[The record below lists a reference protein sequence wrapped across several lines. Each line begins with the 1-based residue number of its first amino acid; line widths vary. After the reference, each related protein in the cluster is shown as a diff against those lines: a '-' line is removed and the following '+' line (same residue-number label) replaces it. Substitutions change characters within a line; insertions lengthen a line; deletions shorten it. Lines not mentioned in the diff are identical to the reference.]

1 MRQILITVAG
11 RNSAGKSLIAKKV
24 AEALG
29 LNVVKS
35 YATRKPRPEELQK
48 GLENCDH
55 IFVSDEEYDKLE
67 NITAET
73 EINGARYCT
82 TQEILDNSD
91 IYVIDPKGIKDLKER
106 CGSRYKLLQF
116 YIYADADKRAARFVA
131 RGETKAKFEA
141 REQSENEQFI
151 DYENNHGW
159 DIIIYN
165 NWDIDTAVKTMLGYV
180 RPIMT
185 PVIEARQKQ
194 ADEEFEKMM
203 NPPAEEK
210 VEDAPADKQADEQAG
225 MKEQQSD
232 EPENVNEQAKA
243 APVDEESNKETGDE
257 DSQTEE
263 SEAESEHVEDE
274 ADDSEE
280 QQNEEPETEKLP
292 AEEPKDIEEQQAESE
307 MPEEDGEEFEECQQ
321 EGASDDSSKAS
332 ASTEAN
338 NDPFSLDFDDEDKDF
353 MNMPAGVDA
362 ESDESDDADVDN
374 TDDSANESNSDAA
387 NQFSLDDFDDPDEE
401 DTDSSDEPEK
411 PEEHEEPDNV
421 PEKEIKPVEEP
432 VDEST
437 SEPEE
442 NPAEE
447 NTDNASKGLEESGE
461 SSDDEEDDDGEAIL
475 ID

>member
-35 YATRKPRPEELQK
+35 YATRKPRPEELEK

-106 CGSRYKLLQF
+106 CGSRYKILQF

-141 REQSENEQFI
+141 REQSEDEQFC

-194 ADEEFEKMM
+194 TEEEFEKMM

-210 VEDAPADKQADEQAG
+210 VEPEPADEQAG
-225 MKEQQSD
+225 MKEQQEEEPKAED
-232 EPENVNEQAKA
+232 EQTEDVPADEMPDKEAGNKDCQANAEGEQVEDAK
-243 APVDEESNKETGDE
+243 E
-257 DSQTEE
+257 QTEE
-263 SEAESEHVEDE
+263 P
-274 ADDSEE
+274 EE
-280 QQNEEPETEKLP
+280 EKSETEESP
-292 AEEPKDIEEQQAESE
+292 AEEQQAESE
-307 MPEEDGEEFEECQQ
+307 MPAEDGGKLEECQQ
-321 EGASDDSSKAS
+321 EDASDDNHEVSD
-332 ASTEAN
+332 STKPN
-338 NDPFSLDFDDEDKDF
+338 DDPFSLDFDDEDEDF
-353 MNMPAGVDA
+353 MNIPAGVDA
-362 ESDESDDADVDN
+362 ESDESDGADVDN
-374 TDDSANESNSDAA
+374 DEDSTDENKSDAA
-387 NQFSLDDFDDPDEE
+387 DPFSLDDFDDTDKE
-401 DTDSSDEPEK
+401 DTDSSDEPKK
-411 PEEHEEPDNV
+411 PEEREEPDEEPDNV
-421 PEKEIKPVEEP
+421 PEEESEPVEEH
-432 VDEST
+432 VDKST
-437 SEPEE
+437 SEPADE
-442 NPAEE
+442 NP
-447 NTDNASKGLEESGE
+447 DNASEIYEEPEE
-461 SSDDEEDDDGEAIL
+461 SSDDEEDDDGGEAIL

>member
-35 YATRKPRPEELQK
+35 YATRKPRPEELKK

-131 RGETKAKFEA
+131 RGESKAKFES
-141 REQSENEQFI
+141 REQSEGEQFC

-210 VEDAPADKQADEQAG
+210 VEDAPADEQAG
-225 MKEQQSD
+225 MKEQQEEEPKAEDEQTDDVPADEVPDKEAGDKNCQEEAEDEQVKDVSD
-232 EPENVNEQAKA
+232 
-243 APVDEESNKETGDE
+243 KEMDDVGE
-257 DSQTEE
+257 QTEE
-263 SEAESEHVEDE
+263 P
-274 ADDSEE
+274 EE
-280 QQNEEPETEKLP
+280 EKSETEESP
-292 AEEPKDIEEQQAESE
+292 AEEQQAESK
-307 MPEEDGEEFEECQQ
+307 MPEGDGEELEECQQ
-321 EGASDDSSKAS
+321 EDASDDSSEAS

-338 NDPFSLDFDDEDKDF
+338 DDPFSLDFDDEDEDF
-353 MNMPAGVDA
+353 MNIPAGVDA
-362 ESDESDDADVDN
+362 ESDESDGADVDN
-374 TDDSANESNSDAA
+374 DEDSADENNSDAA
-387 NQFSLDDFDDPDEE
+387 DPFSLDDFDDTDKE

-411 PEEHEEPDNV
+411 PEEREEPDEEPDNV
-421 PEKEIKPVEEP
+421 PEEESEP
-432 VDEST
+432 IEEHVDKST
-437 SEPEE
+437 SEPADE
-442 NPAEE
+442 NP
-447 NTDNASKGLEESGE
+447 DNASEIHEEPEE
-461 SSDDEEDDDGEAIL
+461 SSDDEENDDDGEAIL

>member
-11 RNSAGKSLIAKKV
+11 RNSAGKSLIVKKV

-131 RGETKAKFEA
+131 RGESKAKFEA
-141 REQSENEQFI
+141 REQSEDEQFI
-151 DYENNHGW
+151 DYENSHGW

-180 RPIMT
+180 KPIMT
-185 PVIEARQKQ
+185 PVIEERQKQ
-194 ADEEFEKMM
+194 AEEEFEKMM
-203 NPPAEEK
+203 NPPMEEK
-210 VEDAPADKQADEQAG
+210 VEDTPDAEPDG
-225 MKEQQSD
+225 MKEQQEKSLKA
-232 EPENVNEQAKA
+232 ENEQTED
-243 APVDEESNKETGDE
+243 APAEEMPDKEVCSE
-257 DSQTEE
+257 DIQTEGPKADGE
-263 SEAESEHVEDE
+263 YVEDE

-280 QQNEEPETEKLP
+280 QQ
-292 AEEPKDIEEQQAESE
+292 AEGK
-307 MPEEDGEEFEECQQ
+307 MPEESGEELEECQSKDV
-321 EGASDDSSKAS
+321 SDDDGEAPDSSKP
-332 ASTEAN
+332 N
-338 NDPFSLDFDDEDKDF
+338 NDPFSLDFDDEDDDF
-353 MNMPAGVDA
+353 MDMPAGVDKEKSEDNA
-362 ESDESDDADVDN
+362 DED
-374 TDDSANESNSDAA
+374 NSDAA
-387 NQFSLDDFDDPDEE
+387 DPFSLDDFDNPDEE
-401 DTDSSDEPEK
+401 NTDSSDEPEK
-411 PEEHEEPDNV
+411 SEEPDDI
-421 PEKEIKPVEEP
+421 PE
-432 VDEST
+432 DESEPT
-437 SEPEE
+437 DEPMNESTNEPE
-442 NPAEE
+442 NPV
-447 NTDNASKGLEESGE
+447 NASEIQEESE
-461 SSDDEEDDDGEAIL
+461 KSSDDEEDDDGEAIL

>member
-141 REQSENEQFI
+141 REQSEDEQFI

-194 ADEEFEKMM
+194 ADEEFEK
-203 NPPAEEK
+203 
-210 VEDAPADKQADEQAG
+210 
-225 MKEQQSD
+225 
-232 EPENVNEQAKA
+232 
-243 APVDEESNKETGDE
+243 
-257 DSQTEE
+257 
-263 SEAESEHVEDE
+263 
-274 ADDSEE
+274 
-280 QQNEEPETEKLP
+280 
-292 AEEPKDIEEQQAESE
+292 
-307 MPEEDGEEFEECQQ
+307 
-321 EGASDDSSKAS
+321 
-332 ASTEAN
+332 
-338 NDPFSLDFDDEDKDF
+338 
-353 MNMPAGVDA
+353 
-362 ESDESDDADVDN
+362 
-374 TDDSANESNSDAA
+374 
-387 NQFSLDDFDDPDEE
+387 
-401 DTDSSDEPEK
+401 
-411 PEEHEEPDNV
+411 
-421 PEKEIKPVEEP
+421 
-432 VDEST
+432 
-437 SEPEE
+437 
-442 NPAEE
+442 
-447 NTDNASKGLEESGE
+447 
-461 SSDDEEDDDGEAIL
+461 
-475 ID
+475 

>member
-141 REQSENEQFI
+141 REQSEDEQFN
-151 DYENNHGW
+151 DYENSHGW

-165 NWDIDTAVKTMLGYV
+165 NWDIDTAVKTMLDYV

-225 MKEQQSD
+225 MKEQQSE
-232 EPENVNEQAKA
+232 EPENVNEQAEA

-263 SEAESEHVEDE
+263 SEAESEHVEDVS
-274 ADDSEE
+274 DDAGKQMNEPDEEKSETKE
-280 QQNEEPETEKLP
+280 SP
-292 AEEPKDIEEQQAESE
+292 AEEQQAESE
-307 MPEEDGEEFEECQQ
+307 IPEEDDEELEECQQ

-338 NDPFSLDFDDEDKDF
+338 NDPFSLDFDDEDKNF

-387 NQFSLDDFDDPDEE
+387 DQFSLDDFDDPDEE

-411 PEEHEEPDNV
+411 PEEHEEPDDV
-421 PEKEIKPVEEP
+421 PEKETKPVEEP

-437 SEPEE
+437 SEPAE

>member
-1 MRQILITVAG
+1 MKQLLITVAG

-55 IFVSDEEYDKLE
+55 IFISDEEYDKLE

-82 TQEILDNSD
+82 TQDILDKSD

-106 CGSRYKLLQF
+106 CGNRYKILQF

-141 REQSENEQFI
+141 REQSEDEQFC

-194 ADEEFEKMM
+194 AEEGFEKMM
-203 NPPAEEK
+203 NPPVKEK
-210 VEDAPADKQADEQAG
+210 QDDEPADEQAG
-225 MKEQQSD
+225 MKEQQED
-232 EPENVNEQAKA
+232 EPKTEGEQVESVPDEA
-243 APVDEESNKETGDE
+243 ADNTGE
-257 DSQTEE
+257 QTEE
-263 SEAESEHVEDE
+263 P
-274 ADDSEE
+274 EE
-280 QQNEEPETEKLP
+280 EKSETEESP
-292 AEEPKDIEEQQAESE
+292 AEEQQAESE
-307 MPEEDGEEFEECQQ
+307 MPAENGEGLEECQQ
-321 EGASDDSSKAS
+321 EDASGDNKSNDDK
-332 ASTEAN
+332 
-338 NDPFSLDFDDEDKDF
+338 FSLDFDNEDEDF

-362 ESDESDDADVDN
+362 ETDESDGADVDN
-374 TDDSANESNSDAA
+374 DEDSTDENKSDAA
-387 NQFSLDDFDDPDEE
+387 DPFSLDDFDDTDKE

-411 PEEHEEPDNV
+411 PEEYEKPDDIPEE
-421 PEKEIKPVEEP
+421 ESEPVEEP
-432 VDEST
+432 VDKFT
-437 SEPEE
+437 SEPADE
-442 NPAEE
+442 NP
-447 NTDNASKGLEESGE
+447 DNASEIQEEPEE
-461 SSDDEEDDDGEAIL
+461 SSDDKDDDDDGEAIL

>member
-35 YATRKPRPEELQK
+35 YATRKPRPEELEK

-73 EINGARYCT
+73 KINGARYCT

-141 REQSENEQFI
+141 REQSEDEQFC

-194 ADEEFEKMM
+194 AEEEFEKMM

-210 VEDAPADKQADEQAG
+210 VEDAPADEQAG
-225 MKEQQSD
+225 MKKQQEEEPKAEDEQTDDVPADEVPDKEAGDKNCQEEAEDEQVEDVSD
-232 EPENVNEQAKA
+232 
-243 APVDEESNKETGDE
+243 KEMDDVGE
-257 DSQTEE
+257 QTEE
-263 SEAESEHVEDE
+263 P
-274 ADDSEE
+274 EE
-280 QQNEEPETEKLP
+280 EKSETEESP
-292 AEEPKDIEEQQAESE
+292 AEEQQAESK
-307 MPEEDGEEFEECQQ
+307 MPEGDGEELEECQQ
-321 EGASDDSSKAS
+321 EDASDDSSEAS

-338 NDPFSLDFDDEDKDF
+338 DDPFSLDFDDEDEDF
-353 MNMPAGVDA
+353 MNIPAGVDA
-362 ESDESDDADVDN
+362 ESDESDGADVDN
-374 TDDSANESNSDAA
+374 DEDSADENNSDAA
-387 NQFSLDDFDDPDEE
+387 DPFSLDDFDDTDKE

-411 PEEHEEPDNV
+411 PEEREEPDEEPDNV
-421 PEKEIKPVEEP
+421 PEEESEP
-432 VDEST
+432 IEEHVDKST
-437 SEPEE
+437 SEPADE
-442 NPAEE
+442 NP
-447 NTDNASKGLEESGE
+447 DNASEIHEEPEE
-461 SSDDEEDDDGEAIL
+461 SSDDEENDDDGEAIL

>member
-11 RNSAGKSLIAKKV
+11 RNSAGKSIIAKKV

-35 YATRKPRPEELQK
+35 YATRKPRPEELEK

-106 CGSRYKLLQF
+106 CGSRYKILQF

-141 REQSENEQFI
+141 REQSEDEQFC

-194 ADEEFEKMM
+194 AEEEFEKMM

-210 VEDAPADKQADEQAG
+210 VEDAPADEQAG
-225 MKEQQSD
+225 MKEQQEEEPKAEDEQTDDVPADEVPDKEAGDKNCQEEAEDEQVKDVSD
-232 EPENVNEQAKA
+232 
-243 APVDEESNKETGDE
+243 KEMDDVGE
-257 DSQTEE
+257 QTEE
-263 SEAESEHVEDE
+263 P
-274 ADDSEE
+274 EE
-280 QQNEEPETEKLP
+280 EKSETEESP
-292 AEEPKDIEEQQAESE
+292 AEEQQAESK
-307 MPEEDGEEFEECQQ
+307 MPEGDGEELEECQQ
-321 EGASDDSSKAS
+321 EDASDDSSEAS

-338 NDPFSLDFDDEDKDF
+338 DDPFSLDFDDEDEDF
-353 MNMPAGVDA
+353 MNIPAGVDA
-362 ESDESDDADVDN
+362 ESDESDGADVDN
-374 TDDSANESNSDAA
+374 DEDSADENNSDAA
-387 NQFSLDDFDDPDEE
+387 DPFSLDDFDDTDKE

-411 PEEHEEPDNV
+411 PEEREEPDEEPDNV
-421 PEKEIKPVEEP
+421 PEEESEP
-432 VDEST
+432 IEEHVDKST
-437 SEPEE
+437 SEPADE
-442 NPAEE
+442 NP
-447 NTDNASKGLEESGE
+447 DNASEIHEEPEE
-461 SSDDEEDDDGEAIL
+461 SSDDEENDDDGEAIL

>member
-35 YATRKPRPEELQK
+35 YATRKPRPEELEK

-106 CGSRYKLLQF
+106 CGSRYKILQF

-141 REQSENEQFI
+141 REQSEDEQFC

-194 ADEEFEKMM
+194 AEEEFEKMM
-203 NPPAEEK
+203 NPPAKEK
-210 VEDAPADKQADEQAG
+210 VEDAPADEQAG
-225 MKEQQSD
+225 MKEQQEEEPKAED
-232 EPENVNEQAKA
+232 EQTEDVPA
-243 APVDEESNKETGDE
+243 DEVPDKEAGDKDCQE
-257 DSQTEE
+257 EE
-263 SEAESEHVEDE
+263 SEAEGEQVED
-274 ADDSEE
+274 AEE
-280 QQNEEPETEKLP
+280 QTEEPEEEKSKTEESP
-292 AEEPKDIEEQQAESE
+292 AEEQQAESE
-307 MPEEDGEEFEECQQ
+307 MPEEDGEELEECQQ
-321 EGASDDSSKAS
+321 EDASDDSSEAS

-338 NDPFSLDFDDEDKDF
+338 DDPFSLDFDDEDEDF
-353 MNMPAGVDA
+353 MNIPAGVDA
-362 ESDESDDADVDN
+362 EEESDMDN
-374 TDDSANESNSDAA
+374 DEDSTDKNKSDAA
-387 NQFSLDDFDDPDEE
+387 DTFSLDDFDDTDKE
-401 DTDSSDEPEK
+401 DADSSDEPEK
-411 PEEHEEPDNV
+411 PEEYEEPDDI
-421 PEKEIKPVEEP
+421 PEEEAEPVEEP
-432 VDEST
+432 VEEST
-437 SEPEE
+437 SEPAE

-447 NTDNASKGLEESGE
+447 NPDNVSKIQEEPEE
-461 SSDDEEDDDGEAIL
+461 SSDDEDDDDDGEAIL

>member
-82 TQEILDNSD
+82 TQEVLDNSD

-106 CGSRYKLLQF
+106 CGSRYKILQF

-141 REQSENEQFI
+141 REQSEDEQFCN
-151 DYENNHGW
+151 YENNHGW

-194 ADEEFEKMM
+194 AEEEFEKMM

-210 VEDAPADKQADEQAG
+210 VEDAPADEQAG
-225 MKEQQSD
+225 MKEQQEEEPKAEDEQTDDVPADEVPDKEAGDKNCQEEAEDEQVEDVSD
-232 EPENVNEQAKA
+232 
-243 APVDEESNKETGDE
+243 KEMDDVGE
-257 DSQTEE
+257 QTEE
-263 SEAESEHVEDE
+263 P
-274 ADDSEE
+274 EE
-280 QQNEEPETEKLP
+280 EKSETEESP
-292 AEEPKDIEEQQAESE
+292 AEEQQAESK
-307 MPEEDGEEFEECQQ
+307 MPEGDGEELEECQQ
-321 EGASDDSSKAS
+321 EDASDDSSEAS

-338 NDPFSLDFDDEDKDF
+338 DDPFSLDFDDEDEDF
-353 MNMPAGVDA
+353 MNIPAGVDA
-362 ESDESDDADVDN
+362 ESDESDGADVDN
-374 TDDSANESNSDAA
+374 DEDSADENNSDAA
-387 NQFSLDDFDDPDEE
+387 DPFSLDDFDDTDKE

-411 PEEHEEPDNV
+411 PEEREEPDEEPDNV
-421 PEKEIKPVEEP
+421 PEEESEP
-432 VDEST
+432 IEEHVDKST
-437 SEPEE
+437 SEPADE
-442 NPAEE
+442 NP
-447 NTDNASKGLEESGE
+447 DNASEIHEEPEE
-461 SSDDEEDDDGEAIL
+461 SSDDEENDDDGEAIL

>member
-141 REQSENEQFI
+141 REQSEDEQFI

-165 NWDIDTAVKTMLGYV
+165 NWDIDTAVKTMLDYV

-225 MKEQQSD
+225 MKEQQSE
-232 EPENVNEQAKA
+232 EPENVNEQAEA

-263 SEAESEHVEDE
+263 SEAESEHVEDVS
-274 ADDSEE
+274 DDAGKQMNEPDEEKSETKE
-280 QQNEEPETEKLP
+280 SP
-292 AEEPKDIEEQQAESE
+292 AEEQQAESE
-307 MPEEDGEEFEECQQ
+307 IPEEDDEELEECQQ

-338 NDPFSLDFDDEDKDF
+338 NDPFSLDFDDEDKNF

-387 NQFSLDDFDDPDEE
+387 DQFSLDDFDDPDEE

-411 PEEHEEPDNV
+411 PEEHEEPDDV
-421 PEKEIKPVEEP
+421 PEKETKPVEEP

>member
-24 AEALG
+24 AEVLG

-35 YATRKPRPEELQK
+35 YATRKPRPEELEK

-73 EINGARYCT
+73 EINGVRYCT

-131 RGETKAKFEA
+131 RGESKAKFES
-141 REQSENEQFI
+141 REQSEGEQFC

-210 VEDAPADKQADEQAG
+210 VEDAPADKQAG
-225 MKEQQSD
+225 MKEQQEEEPKAEDEQTDDVPADEVPDKEAGDKNCQEEAEDEQVKDVSD
-232 EPENVNEQAKA
+232 
-243 APVDEESNKETGDE
+243 KEMDDVGE
-257 DSQTEE
+257 QTEE
-263 SEAESEHVEDE
+263 P
-274 ADDSEE
+274 EE
-280 QQNEEPETEKLP
+280 EKSETEESP
-292 AEEPKDIEEQQAESE
+292 AEEQQAESK
-307 MPEEDGEEFEECQQ
+307 MPEGDGEELEECQQ
-321 EGASDDSSKAS
+321 EDASDDSSEAS

-338 NDPFSLDFDDEDKDF
+338 DDPFSLDFDDEDEDF
-353 MNMPAGVDA
+353 MNIPAGVDA
-362 ESDESDDADVDN
+362 ESDESDGADVDN
-374 TDDSANESNSDAA
+374 DEDSADENNSDAA
-387 NQFSLDDFDDPDEE
+387 DPFSLDDFDDTDKE

-411 PEEHEEPDNV
+411 PEEREEPDEEPDNV
-421 PEKEIKPVEEP
+421 PEEESEP
-432 VDEST
+432 IEEHVDKST
-437 SEPEE
+437 SEPADE
-442 NPAEE
+442 NP
-447 NTDNASKGLEESGE
+447 DNASEIHEEPEE
-461 SSDDEEDDDGEAIL
+461 SSDDEENDDDGEAIL

>member
-35 YATRKPRPEELQK
+35 YATRKPRPEELEK

-67 NITAET
+67 NMTAET

-141 REQSENEQFI
+141 REQSEDEQFC

-225 MKEQQSD
+225 MKEQQSE
-232 EPENVNEQAKA
+232 EPENVNEQAEA
-243 APVDEESNKETGDE
+243 APVDEEPDKETGDE

-263 SEAESEHVEDE
+263 SEAESEHVEDVS
-274 ADDSEE
+274 DDAGKQMNEPDEEKSETKE
-280 QQNEEPETEKLP
+280 SP
-292 AEEPKDIEEQQAESE
+292 AEEQQAESE
-307 MPEEDGEEFEECQQ
+307 IPEEDDEELEECQQ

>member
-1 MRQILITVAG
+1 MKQLLITVAG

-55 IFVSDEEYDKLE
+55 IFISDEEYDKLE

-82 TQEILDNSD
+82 TQDILDKSD

-106 CGSRYKLLQF
+106 CGNRYKILQF

-141 REQSENEQFI
+141 REQSEDEQFC

-194 ADEEFEKMM
+194 AEEGFEKMM

-225 MKEQQSD
+225 MKEQQSE
-232 EPENVNEQAKA
+232 EPENVNEQAEA
-243 APVDEESNKETGDE
+243 APVDEEPDKETGDE

-263 SEAESEHVEDE
+263 SEAESEYVEDVS
-274 ADDSEE
+274 DDAGKQMNEPDEEKSETKE
-280 QQNEEPETEKLP
+280 SP
-292 AEEPKDIEEQQAESE
+292 AEEQQAESE
-307 MPEEDGEEFEECQQ
+307 IPEEDDEELEECQQ

-338 NDPFSLDFDDEDKDF
+338 NDPFSLDFDDEDKNF

-387 NQFSLDDFDDPDEE
+387 DQFSLDDFDDPDED

-411 PEEHEEPDNV
+411 PEEHEEPDDV
-421 PEKEIKPVEEP
+421 PEKETKPVEEP

-437 SEPEE
+437 SEPAE

>member
-1 MRQILITVAG
+1 MKQILITVAG
-11 RNSAGKSLIAKKV
+11 RNGAGKSLIAKKV

-35 YATRKPRPEELQK
+35 YATRKPRPEELEK

-55 IFVSDEEYDKLE
+55 IFVSDEEYNKLE

-106 CGSRYKLLQF
+106 CGSRYKILQF

-141 REQSENEQFI
+141 REQSEDEQFC

-165 NWDIDTAVKTMLGYV
+165 NWDVDTAVKTMLGYV

-194 ADEEFEKMM
+194 AEEEFEKMM

-210 VEDAPADKQADEQAG
+210 VESEQADEQAG
-225 MKEQQSD
+225 MKEQQEEEPKAED
-232 EPENVNEQAKA
+232 EQTEDVPA
-243 APVDEESNKETGDE
+243 DEVPDKETGDKDCQEEAE
-257 DSQTEE
+257 DEQTEE
-263 SEAESEHVEDE
+263 P
-274 ADDSEE
+274 EE
-280 QQNEEPETEKLP
+280 EKSETEESP
-292 AEEPKDIEEQQAESE
+292 AEEQQAESE
-307 MPEEDGEEFEECQQ
+307 MPAEDDGKLEECQQ
-321 EGASDDSSKAS
+321 EDASDDSSEVS
-332 ASTEAN
+332 GSTEPN
-338 NDPFSLDFDDEDKDF
+338 DDPFSLDFDDEDEDF

-362 ESDESDDADVDN
+362 ESDESDGADVDN
-374 TDDSANESNSDAA
+374 AEDSTDENKSDAA
-387 NQFSLDDFDDPDEE
+387 DPFSLDDFDDTDKE
-401 DTDSSDEPEK
+401 DADSSDEPEK
-411 PEEHEEPDNV
+411 PEEYEEPDDV
-421 PEKEIKPVEEP
+421 PEEEAEPVEEP
-432 VDEST
+432 VEEST
-437 SEPEE
+437 SEPAE

-447 NTDNASKGLEESGE
+447 NPDNVSKIQEEPEE
-461 SSDDEEDDDGEAIL
+461 SSDDEDDDDDGEAIL

>member
-1 MRQILITVAG
+1 MRQILITLAG

-55 IFVSDEEYDKLE
+55 IFVSDEEYNKLE

-82 TQEILDNSD
+82 TQEMLDNSD

-106 CGSRYKLLQF
+106 CGNRYKLLQF

-131 RGETKAKFEA
+131 RGESKAKFEA
-141 REQSENEQFI
+141 REQSEDEQFL

-225 MKEQQSD
+225 MKEQQSE
-232 EPENVNEQAKA
+232 EPENVNEQAEA
-243 APVDEESNKETGDE
+243 APAEEMPDKEACSE
-257 DSQTEE
+257 DIQTEE
-263 SEAESEHVEDE
+263 PETDGEHVEDE
-274 ADDSEE
+274 ADDSKE
-280 QQNEEPETEKLP
+280 QQNEEPETEKFP
-292 AEEPKDIEEQQAESE
+292 AEEPEDIEEQQAESE
-307 MPEEDGEEFEECQQ
+307 MQEEGNEGLEECQN
-321 EGASDDSSKAS
+321 EGVSDDDSEAPDSSKP
-332 ASTEAN
+332 N
-338 NDPFSLDFDDEDKDF
+338 NDPFSLDFDDEDEDF
-353 MNMPAGVDA
+353 MDMPAGVD
-362 ESDESDDADVDN
+362 EEKN
-374 TDDSANESNSDAA
+374 EDSADENNSDAA
-387 NQFSLDDFDDPDEE
+387 DPFSLDDFDNPDEE
-401 DTDSSDEPEK
+401 NTDSSDEPEK
-411 PEEHEEPDNV
+411 SEDPDDIPEDESEPAEEPM
-421 PEKEIKPVEEP
+421 
-432 VDEST
+432 DEST
-437 SEPEE
+437 NELENPVNASEIQEEPE
-442 NPAEE
+442 
-447 NTDNASKGLEESGE
+447 E

>member
-141 REQSENEQFI
+141 REQSEDEQFI

-165 NWDIDTAVKTMLGYV
+165 NWDIDTAVKTMLDYV

-225 MKEQQSD
+225 MKEQQSE
-232 EPENVNEQAKA
+232 EPENVNEQAEA

-263 SEAESEHVEDE
+263 SEAESEHVEDVS
-274 ADDSEE
+274 DDAGKQMNEPDEEKSETK
-280 QQNEEPETEKLP
+280 EPP
-292 AEEPKDIEEQQAESE
+292 AEEQQAESE
-307 MPEEDGEEFEECQQ
+307 IPEEDDEELEECQQ

>member
-141 REQSENEQFI
+141 REQSEGEQFC

-225 MKEQQSD
+225 MKEQQSE
-232 EPENVNEQAKA
+232 EPENVNEQAET
-243 APVDEESNKETGDE
+243 APVDEEPDKETGDE

-263 SEAESEHVEDE
+263 SEAESEHVEDVS
-274 ADDSEE
+274 DDAGKQMNEPDEEKSETKE
-280 QQNEEPETEKLP
+280 SP
-292 AEEPKDIEEQQAESE
+292 AEEQQAESE
-307 MPEEDGEEFEECQQ
+307 IPEEDDEELEECQQ

>member
-35 YATRKPRPEELQK
+35 YATRKPRPEELKK

-82 TQEILDNSD
+82 TQEVLDNSD

-106 CGSRYKLLQF
+106 CGSRYKILQF

-141 REQSENEQFI
+141 REQSEDEQFCN
-151 DYENNHGW
+151 YENNHGW

-194 ADEEFEKMM
+194 AEEEFEKMM

-210 VEDAPADKQADEQAG
+210 VEDAPADEQAG
-225 MKEQQSD
+225 MKEQQEEEPKAEDEQTDDVPADEVPDKEAGDKNCQEEAEDEQVKDVSD
-232 EPENVNEQAKA
+232 
-243 APVDEESNKETGDE
+243 KEMDDVGE
-257 DSQTEE
+257 QTEE
-263 SEAESEHVEDE
+263 P
-274 ADDSEE
+274 EE
-280 QQNEEPETEKLP
+280 EKSETEESP
-292 AEEPKDIEEQQAESE
+292 AEEQQAESK
-307 MPEEDGEEFEECQQ
+307 MPEGDGEELEECQQ
-321 EGASDDSSKAS
+321 EDASDDSSEAS

-338 NDPFSLDFDDEDKDF
+338 DDPFSPDFDDEDEDF
-353 MNMPAGVDA
+353 MNIPAGVDA
-362 ESDESDDADVDN
+362 ESDESDGADMDN
-374 TDDSANESNSDAA
+374 DEDSADENNSDAA
-387 NQFSLDDFDDPDEE
+387 DPFSLDDFDDTDKE

-411 PEEHEEPDNV
+411 PEEREEPDEEPDNV
-421 PEKEIKPVEEP
+421 PEEESEP
-432 VDEST
+432 IEEHVDKST
-437 SEPEE
+437 SEPADE
-442 NPAEE
+442 NP
-447 NTDNASKGLEESGE
+447 DNASEIHEEPEE
-461 SSDDEEDDDGEAIL
+461 SSDDEENDDDGEAIL

>member
-1 MRQILITVAG
+1 MKQILITVAG
-11 RNSAGKSLIAKKV
+11 RNGAGKSLIAKKV

-35 YATRKPRPEELQK
+35 YATRKPRPEELEK

-106 CGSRYKLLQF
+106 CGSRYKILQF

-141 REQSENEQFI
+141 REQSEDEQFC

-165 NWDIDTAVKTMLGYV
+165 NWDVDAAVKTMLGYV

-194 ADEEFEKMM
+194 AEEEFEKMM

-210 VEDAPADKQADEQAG
+210 VEDAPADEQAG
-225 MKEQQSD
+225 MKEQQED
-232 EPENVNEQAKA
+232 EPKAKGEQTED
-243 APVDEESNKETGDE
+243 APAEEVPDKETGDE
-257 DSQTEE
+257 DCQAK
-263 SEAESEHVEDE
+263 AEDEQVEDVSDE
-274 ADDSEE
+274 ETDDSEK
-280 QQNEEPETEKLP
+280 QAEEPEKESP
-292 AEEPKDIEEQQAESE
+292 AEELQAESE
-307 MPEEDGEEFEECQQ
+307 MPEEDGGKLEECQQ
-321 EGASDDSSKAS
+321 EDASDDSSETSTSTKA
-332 ASTEAN
+332 N
-338 NDPFSLDFDDEDKDF
+338 DDPFSLDFDDEDEDF

-362 ESDESDDADVDN
+362 ESDESDGADVDN
-374 TDDSANESNSDAA
+374 NEDSTDEDKSDAA
-387 NQFSLDDFDDPDEE
+387 DPFSLDDFDNPDEE
-401 DTDSSDEPEK
+401 NTDSSDEPEK
-411 PEEHEEPDNV
+411 PEEREEPDDI
-421 PEKEIKPVEEP
+421 PEEESEPVEEP
-432 VDEST
+432 VEN
-437 SEPEE
+437 PVEE
-442 NPAEE
+442 NP
-447 NTDNASKGLEESGE
+447 DNASEIQEEPEE
-461 SSDDEEDDDGEAIL
+461 SSDDDEEDDDDGEAIL

>member
-35 YATRKPRPEELQK
+35 YATRKPRPEELEK

-116 YIYADADKRAARFVA
+116 YIYADTDKRAARFVA
-131 RGETKAKFEA
+131 RGESKAKFES
-141 REQSENEQFI
+141 REQSEDEQFC

-194 ADEEFEKMM
+194 AEEEFEKMM

-225 MKEQQSD
+225 MKEQQS
-232 EPENVNEQAKA
+232 
-243 APVDEESNKETGDE
+243 
-257 DSQTEE
+257 
-263 SEAESEHVEDE
+263 
-274 ADDSEE
+274 
-280 QQNEEPETEKLP
+280 EEPETEKLP

-307 MPEEDGEEFEECQQ
+307 MPEEDGEELEECQN
-321 EGASDDSSKAS
+321 ECFSDDDSEASDSS
-332 ASTEAN
+332 EPN
-338 NDPFSLDFDDEDKDF
+338 NDPFSLDFDDEDEDF
-353 MNMPAGVDA
+353 MDMPAGVDK
-362 ESDESDDADVDN
+362 EKNE
-374 TDDSANESNSDAA
+374 DSADENNSDAA
-387 NQFSLDDFDDPDEE
+387 DQFSLDDFDNPDEE
-401 DTDSSDEPEK
+401 DTDFSDKPEK
-411 PEEHEEPDNV
+411 PEEHEEPDDV
-421 PEKEIKPVEEP
+421 PEKETKPVEEP

-437 SEPEE
+437 SEPAE

-447 NTDNASKGLEESGE
+447 NTDNASKVLEESEE
-461 SSDDEEDDDGEAIL
+461 SSNDEEDDDGEAIL

>member
-35 YATRKPRPEELQK
+35 YATRKPRPEELKK

-82 TQEILDNSD
+82 TQEVLDNSD

-106 CGSRYKLLQF
+106 CGSRYKILQF

-141 REQSENEQFI
+141 REQSEDEQFCN
-151 DYENNHGW
+151 YENNHGW

-194 ADEEFEKMM
+194 AEEEFEKMM

-210 VEDAPADKQADEQAG
+210 VEDAPADEQAG
-225 MKEQQSD
+225 MKKQQEEEPKAEDEQTDDVPADEVPDKEAGDKNCQEEAEDEQVEDVSD
-232 EPENVNEQAKA
+232 
-243 APVDEESNKETGDE
+243 KEMDDVGE
-257 DSQTEE
+257 QTEE
-263 SEAESEHVEDE
+263 P
-274 ADDSEE
+274 EE
-280 QQNEEPETEKLP
+280 EKSETEESP
-292 AEEPKDIEEQQAESE
+292 AEEQQAESK
-307 MPEEDGEEFEECQQ
+307 MPEGDGEELEECQQ
-321 EGASDDSSKAS
+321 EDASDDSSEAS

-338 NDPFSLDFDDEDKDF
+338 DDPFSLDFDDEDEDF
-353 MNMPAGVDA
+353 MNIPAGVDA
-362 ESDESDDADVDN
+362 ESDESDGADVDN
-374 TDDSANESNSDAA
+374 DEDSADENNSDAA
-387 NQFSLDDFDDPDEE
+387 DPFSLDDFDDTDKE

-411 PEEHEEPDNV
+411 PEEREEPDEEPDNV
-421 PEKEIKPVEEP
+421 PEEESEPIKEH
-432 VDEST
+432 VDKST
-437 SEPEE
+437 SEPADE
-442 NPAEE
+442 NP
-447 NTDNASKGLEESGE
+447 DNASEIHEEPEE
-461 SSDDEEDDDGEAIL
+461 SSDDEENDDDGEAIL

>member
-35 YATRKPRPEELQK
+35 YATRKPRPEELKK

-82 TQEILDNSD
+82 TQEVLDNSD

-106 CGSRYKLLQF
+106 CGSRYKILQF

-141 REQSENEQFI
+141 REQSEDEQFCN
-151 DYENNHGW
+151 YENNHGW

-194 ADEEFEKMM
+194 AEEEFEKMM

-210 VEDAPADKQADEQAG
+210 VEDAPADEQAG
-225 MKEQQSD
+225 MKKQQEEEPKAEDEQTDDVPADEVPDKEAGDKNCQEEAEDEQVKDVSD
-232 EPENVNEQAKA
+232 
-243 APVDEESNKETGDE
+243 KEMDDVGE
-257 DSQTEE
+257 QTEE
-263 SEAESEHVEDE
+263 P
-274 ADDSEE
+274 EE
-280 QQNEEPETEKLP
+280 EKSETEESP
-292 AEEPKDIEEQQAESE
+292 AEEQQAESK
-307 MPEEDGEEFEECQQ
+307 MPEGDGEELEECQQ
-321 EGASDDSSKAS
+321 EDASDDSSEAS

-338 NDPFSLDFDDEDKDF
+338 DDPFSLDFDDEDEDF
-353 MNMPAGVDA
+353 MNIPAGVDA
-362 ESDESDDADVDN
+362 ESDESDGADVDN
-374 TDDSANESNSDAA
+374 DEDSADENNSDAA
-387 NQFSLDDFDDPDEE
+387 DPFSLDDFDDTDKE

-411 PEEHEEPDNV
+411 PEEREEPDEEPDNV
-421 PEKEIKPVEEP
+421 PEEESEP
-432 VDEST
+432 IEEHVDKST
-437 SEPEE
+437 SEPADE
-442 NPAEE
+442 NP
-447 NTDNASKGLEESGE
+447 DNASEIHEEPEE
-461 SSDDEEDDDGEAIL
+461 SSDDEENDDDGEAIL

>member
-35 YATRKPRPEELQK
+35 YATRKPRPEELEK

-91 IYVIDPKGIKDLKER
+91 IYVIHPKGIKDLKER

-131 RGETKAKFEA
+131 RGESKAKFES
-141 REQSENEQFI
+141 REQSEGEQFC

-194 ADEEFEKMM
+194 AEEEFEKMM

-225 MKEQQSD
+225 MKGQQSE
-232 EPENVNEQAKA
+232 EPENVNEQAEA
-243 APVDEESNKETGDE
+243 APVDEEPDKETGDE

-263 SEAESEHVEDE
+263 SEAESEHVEDVS
-274 ADDSEE
+274 DDAGKQMNEPDEEKSETKE
-280 QQNEEPETEKLP
+280 SP
-292 AEEPKDIEEQQAESE
+292 AEEQQAESE
-307 MPEEDGEEFEECQQ
+307 IPEEDDEELEECQQ

>member
-48 GLENCDH
+48 GIENCDH

-116 YIYADADKRAARFVA
+116 YIYADADKRAARFIA
-131 RGETKAKFEA
+131 RGESKAKFES
-141 REQSENEQFI
+141 REQSEDEQFC

-180 RPIMT
+180 RPIMA
-185 PVIEARQKQ
+185 PVIEERQKQ
-194 ADEEFEKMM
+194 ADGEFEKMM
-203 NPPAEEK
+203 NPPIEEN
-210 VEDAPADKQADEQAG
+210 VEDTPDAEPAG
-225 MKEQQSD
+225 MKEQQEE
-232 EPENVNEQAKA
+232 EPKAENEHTED
-243 APVDEESNKETGDE
+243 APAEEMPDKEACGE

-263 SEAESEHVEDE
+263 PETDGEQVEDE
-274 ADDSEE
+274 VDDSEE
-280 QQNEEPETEKLP
+280 QQNEETETEKLP
-292 AEEPKDIEEQQAESE
+292 AEEPEGIKEQQAESE
-307 MPEEDGEEFEECQQ
+307 IPEEYGEELEEFPHECV
-321 EGASDDSSKAS
+321 SDDDSEAPDSS
-332 ASTEAN
+332 EPN
-338 NDPFSLDFDDEDKDF
+338 NDPFSLDFDDEDEDF
-353 MNMPAGVDA
+353 MDIPASVD
-362 ESDESDDADVDN
+362 EEKNEDS
-374 TDDSANESNSDAA
+374 TDESNSDAA
-387 NQFSLDDFDDPDEE
+387 DPFSLDDFDNPDEE
-401 DTDSSDEPEK
+401 NTDSSDEPEK
-411 PEEHEEPDNV
+411 SEEPDDI
-421 PEKEIKPVEEP
+421 PEDESEPTEEP
-432 VDEST
+432 MDEST
-437 SEPEE
+437 NEPGNPVNASEIQEEPE
-442 NPAEE
+442 
-447 NTDNASKGLEESGE
+447 E

>member
-35 YATRKPRPEELQK
+35 YATRKPRPEELKK

-73 EINGARYCT
+73 KINGARYCT

-106 CGSRYKLLQF
+106 CGSRYKILQF

-141 REQSENEQFI
+141 REQSEDEQFC

-194 ADEEFEKMM
+194 AEEEFEKMM

-210 VEDAPADKQADEQAG
+210 VEDVPEEEQAG
-225 MKEQQSD
+225 MKEQQEEEPKAEGEQTEDVPAD
-232 EPENVNEQAKA
+232 EVP
-243 APVDEESNKETGDE
+243 DKEAGDKDCQE
-257 DSQTEE
+257 EE
-263 SEAESEHVEDE
+263 SEADEQVESVPDE
-274 ADDSEE
+274 ATGNAGEQTEEPEEEKSETEESPAEE
-280 QQNEEPETEKLP
+280 QQV
-292 AEEPKDIEEQQAESE
+292 ESE
-307 MPEEDGEEFEECQQ
+307 MPAEDGEGLEECQQ
-321 EGASDDSSKAS
+321 EDASDDSSEAS
-332 ASTEAN
+332 ASTGAN
-338 NDPFSLDFDDEDKDF
+338 DDPFSLDFDDEDEDF
-353 MNMPAGVDA
+353 MNIPAGVDA
-362 ESDESDDADVDN
+362 ESDESDGADVDN
-374 TDDSANESNSDAA
+374 DEDSADENNSDAA
-387 NQFSLDDFDDPDEE
+387 DPFSLDDFDAPDEE
-401 DTDSSDEPEK
+401 DTDSSGKPEK
-411 PEEHEEPDNV
+411 PEEREEPDDI
-421 PEKEIKPVEEP
+421 PEEESEPVEEP
-432 VDEST
+432 VDKST
-437 SEPEE
+437 SEPADE
-442 NPAEE
+442 NPG
-447 NTDNASKGLEESGE
+447 NASEIQEEPEE
-461 SSDDEEDDDGEAIL
+461 SSDEEDDDDGEAIL

>member
-35 YATRKPRPEELQK
+35 YATRKPRPEELKK

-82 TQEILDNSD
+82 TQEVLDNSD

-106 CGSRYKLLQF
+106 CGSRYKILQF

-141 REQSENEQFI
+141 REQSEDEQFCN
-151 DYENNHGW
+151 YENNHGW

-194 ADEEFEKMM
+194 AEEEFEKMM

-210 VEDAPADKQADEQAG
+210 VEDAPADEQAG
-225 MKEQQSD
+225 MKEQQEEEPKAKDEQTDDVPADEVPDKEAGDKNCQEEAEDEQVEDVSD
-232 EPENVNEQAKA
+232 
-243 APVDEESNKETGDE
+243 KEMDDVGE
-257 DSQTEE
+257 QTEE
-263 SEAESEHVEDE
+263 P
-274 ADDSEE
+274 EE
-280 QQNEEPETEKLP
+280 EKSETEESP
-292 AEEPKDIEEQQAESE
+292 AEEQQAESK
-307 MPEEDGEEFEECQQ
+307 MPEGDGEELEECQQ
-321 EGASDDSSKAS
+321 EDASDDSSEAS

-338 NDPFSLDFDDEDKDF
+338 DDPFSLDFDDEDEDF
-353 MNMPAGVDA
+353 MNIPAGVDA
-362 ESDESDDADVDN
+362 ESDESDGADVDN
-374 TDDSANESNSDAA
+374 DEDSADENNSDAA
-387 NQFSLDDFDDPDEE
+387 DPFSLDDFDDTDKE

-411 PEEHEEPDNV
+411 PEEREEPDEEPDNV
-421 PEKEIKPVEEP
+421 PEEESEP
-432 VDEST
+432 IEEHVDKST
-437 SEPEE
+437 SEPADE
-442 NPAEE
+442 NP
-447 NTDNASKGLEESGE
+447 DNASEIHEEPEE
-461 SSDDEEDDDGEAIL
+461 SSDDEENDDDGEAIL

>member
-35 YATRKPRPEELQK
+35 YATRKPRPEELEK

-73 EINGARYCT
+73 KINGARYCT

-141 REQSENEQFI
+141 REQSEDEQFC

-225 MKEQQSD
+225 MKEQQSE
-232 EPENVNEQAKA
+232 EPENVNEQAEA
-243 APVDEESNKETGDE
+243 APVDEEPDK
-257 DSQTEE
+257 
-263 SEAESEHVEDE
+263 
-274 ADDSEE
+274 
-280 QQNEEPETEKLP
+280 
-292 AEEPKDIEEQQAESE
+292 
-307 MPEEDGEEFEECQQ
+307 
-321 EGASDDSSKAS
+321 S

>member
-11 RNSAGKSLIAKKV
+11 RNSAGKSIIAKKV

-35 YATRKPRPEELQK
+35 YATRKPRPEELEK

-106 CGSRYKLLQF
+106 CGSRYKILQF

-141 REQSENEQFI
+141 REQSEDEQFC

-194 ADEEFEKMM
+194 AEEEFEKMM

-210 VEDAPADKQADEQAG
+210 VEDAPSGEQAG
-225 MKEQQSD
+225 MKEQQEEEPKAEDEQTDDVPADEVPDKEAGDKNCQEEAEDEQVEDVSD
-232 EPENVNEQAKA
+232 
-243 APVDEESNKETGDE
+243 KEMDDAGE
-257 DSQTEE
+257 QTEE
-263 SEAESEHVEDE
+263 PEEEKSETEESP
-274 ADDSEE
+274 AEE
-280 QQNEEPETEKLP
+280 QQTESK
-292 AEEPKDIEEQQAESE
+292 
-307 MPEEDGEEFEECQQ
+307 MPEGDGEELEECQQ
-321 EGASDDSSKAS
+321 EDASDDSSESS

-338 NDPFSLDFDDEDKDF
+338 DDPFSLDFDDEDEDF
-353 MNMPAGVDA
+353 MNIPAGVDA
-362 ESDESDDADVDN
+362 ESDKSDGADVDN
-374 TDDSANESNSDAA
+374 DEDCADENKSDAA
-387 NQFSLDDFDDPDEE
+387 DPFSLDDFDDTDKE

-411 PEEHEEPDNV
+411 PEECEKPDDIPEE
-421 PEKEIKPVEEP
+421 ESEPVEEP

-437 SEPEE
+437 SEPAE

-447 NTDNASKGLEESGE
+447 NPDNVSKIQEEPEESSNDE
-461 SSDDEEDDDGEAIL
+461 DDDDDGEAIL

>member
-35 YATRKPRPEELQK
+35 YATRKPRPEELKK

-82 TQEILDNSD
+82 TQEVLDNSD

-106 CGSRYKLLQF
+106 CGSRYKILQF

-141 REQSENEQFI
+141 REQSEDEQFCN
-151 DYENNHGW
+151 YENNHGW

-194 ADEEFEKMM
+194 AEEEFEKMM

-210 VEDAPADKQADEQAG
+210 VEDAPADEQAG
-225 MKEQQSD
+225 MKEQQEEEPKAEDEQTDDVPADEVPDKEAGDKNCQEEAEDEQVEDVSD
-232 EPENVNEQAKA
+232 
-243 APVDEESNKETGDE
+243 KEMDDVGE
-257 DSQTEE
+257 QTEE
-263 SEAESEHVEDE
+263 P
-274 ADDSEE
+274 EE
-280 QQNEEPETEKLP
+280 EKSETEESP
-292 AEEPKDIEEQQAESE
+292 AEEQQAESK
-307 MPEEDGEEFEECQQ
+307 MPEGDGEELEECQQ
-321 EGASDDSSKAS
+321 EDASDDSSEAS

-338 NDPFSLDFDDEDKDF
+338 DDPFSLDFDDEDEDF
-353 MNMPAGVDA
+353 MNIPAGVDA
-362 ESDESDDADVDN
+362 ESDESDGADVDN
-374 TDDSANESNSDAA
+374 DEDSADENNSDAA
-387 NQFSLDDFDDPDEE
+387 DPFSLDDFDDTDKE

-411 PEEHEEPDNV
+411 PEEREEPDEEPDNV
-421 PEKEIKPVEEP
+421 PEEESELIEEH
-432 VDEST
+432 VDKST
-437 SEPEE
+437 SEPADE
-442 NPAEE
+442 NP
-447 NTDNASKGLEESGE
+447 DNASEIHEEPEE
-461 SSDDEEDDDGEAIL
+461 SSDDEENDDDGEAIL

>member
-1 MRQILITVAG
+1 MKQLLITVAG

-55 IFVSDEEYDKLE
+55 IFISDEEYDKLE

-82 TQEILDNSD
+82 TQDILDKSD

-106 CGSRYKLLQF
+106 CGNRYKILQF

-141 REQSENEQFI
+141 REQSEAEQFC

-194 ADEEFEKMM
+194 AEEGFEKMM
-203 NPPAEEK
+203 NPPVKEK
-210 VEDAPADKQADEQAG
+210 QDDEPADEQAG
-225 MKEQQSD
+225 MKEQQED
-232 EPENVNEQAKA
+232 EPKTEGEQVESVPDEA
-243 APVDEESNKETGDE
+243 ADNTGE
-257 DSQTEE
+257 QTEE
-263 SEAESEHVEDE
+263 P
-274 ADDSEE
+274 EE
-280 QQNEEPETEKLP
+280 EKSETEESP
-292 AEEPKDIEEQQAESE
+292 AEEQQAESE
-307 MPEEDGEEFEECQQ
+307 MPAENGEGLEECQQ
-321 EGASDDSSKAS
+321 EDASGDNKSNDDK
-332 ASTEAN
+332 
-338 NDPFSLDFDDEDKDF
+338 FSLDFDNEDEDF

-362 ESDESDDADVDN
+362 ETDESDGADVDN
-374 TDDSANESNSDAA
+374 DEDSTDENKSDAA
-387 NQFSLDDFDDPDEE
+387 DTFSLDDFDDTDKE

-411 PEEHEEPDNV
+411 PEECEKPDDIPEE
-421 PEKEIKPVEEP
+421 ESEPVEEP
-432 VDEST
+432 VDKFT
-437 SEPEE
+437 SEPADE
-442 NPAEE
+442 NP
-447 NTDNASKGLEESGE
+447 DNASEIQEEPEE
-461 SSDDEEDDDGEAIL
+461 SSDDKDDDDDGEAIL

>member
-1 MRQILITVAG
+1 MKQILITVAG
-11 RNSAGKSLIAKKV
+11 RNGAGKSLIAKKV

-35 YATRKPRPEELQK
+35 YATRKPRPEELEK

-55 IFVSDEEYDKLE
+55 IFVSDEEYNKLE

-106 CGSRYKLLQF
+106 CGSRYKILQF

-131 RGETKAKFEA
+131 RGEAKAKFEA
-141 REQSENEQFI
+141 REQSEDEQFC

-194 ADEEFEKMM
+194 AEEEFEKMM

-210 VEDAPADKQADEQAG
+210 VEDAPVDEQAG
-225 MKEQQSD
+225 MKEQQRE
-232 EPENVNEQAKA
+232 EPEDVNKQAETAPTDEVPDKEADNKDCQAKA
-243 APVDEESNKETGDE
+243 EDEQVEDVSDKEMDDAGE
-257 DSQTEE
+257 QTEE
-263 SEAESEHVEDE
+263 PEEEKSETEESPAEELHAESEI
-274 ADDSEE
+274 
-280 QQNEEPETEKLP
+280 P
-292 AEEPKDIEEQQAESE
+292 AE
-307 MPEEDGEEFEECQQ
+307 DGGKLEECQQ
-321 EGASDDSSKAS
+321 KDASDDSGEAS

-338 NDPFSLDFDDEDKDF
+338 DDPFSLDFDDEDEDF
-353 MNMPAGVDA
+353 MNMPTGVDMEA
-362 ESDESDDADVDN
+362 NESDGADVDN
-374 TDDSANESNSDAA
+374 DDDSADENNSDAA
-387 NQFSLDDFDDPDEE
+387 DPFSLDDFDDTDKE
-401 DTDSSDEPEK
+401 DTDYSEEPEK
-411 PEEHEEPDNV
+411 PEEREEPDEEPGNV
-421 PEKEIKPVEEP
+421 PEEEFEPVEEH
-432 VDEST
+432 VDKST
-437 SEPEE
+437 SEPADE
-442 NPAEE
+442 NPDNVSEIQEE
-447 NTDNASKGLEESGE
+447 PEE
-461 SSDDEEDDDGEAIL
+461 SSDDEDDDDDGEAIL

>member
-55 IFVSDEEYDKLE
+55 LFVSDEEYDKLE

-141 REQSENEQFI
+141 REQSEDEQFN
-151 DYENNHGW
+151 DYENSHGW

-225 MKEQQSD
+225 MKEQQSE
-232 EPENVNEQAKA
+232 EPENVNEQAEA
-243 APVDEESNKETGDE
+243 APVDEEPDKETGDE

-263 SEAESEHVEDE
+263 SEAESEHVEDVS
-274 ADDSEE
+274 DDAGKQMNEPDEEKSETK
-280 QQNEEPETEKLP
+280 EPP
-292 AEEPKDIEEQQAESE
+292 AEEQQAESE
-307 MPEEDGEEFEECQQ
+307 IPEEDDEELEECQQ

>member
-35 YATRKPRPEELQK
+35 YATRKPRPEELKK
-48 GLENCDH
+48 GFENCDH

-82 TQEILDNSD
+82 TQEVLDNSD

-106 CGSRYKLLQF
+106 CGSRYKILQF

-141 REQSENEQFI
+141 REQSEDEQFCN
-151 DYENNHGW
+151 YENNHGW

-194 ADEEFEKMM
+194 AEEEFEKMM

-210 VEDAPADKQADEQAG
+210 VEDAPADEQAG
-225 MKEQQSD
+225 MKEQQEEEPKAEDEQTDDVPADEVPDKEAGDKNCQEEAEDEQVKDVSD
-232 EPENVNEQAKA
+232 
-243 APVDEESNKETGDE
+243 KEMDDVGE
-257 DSQTEE
+257 QTEE
-263 SEAESEHVEDE
+263 P
-274 ADDSEE
+274 EE
-280 QQNEEPETEKLP
+280 EKSETEESP
-292 AEEPKDIEEQQAESE
+292 AEEQQAESK
-307 MPEEDGEEFEECQQ
+307 MPEGDGEELEECQQ
-321 EGASDDSSKAS
+321 EDASDDSSEAS

-338 NDPFSLDFDDEDKDF
+338 DDPFSLDFDDEDEDF
-353 MNMPAGVDA
+353 MNIPAGVDA
-362 ESDESDDADVDN
+362 ESDESDGADVDN
-374 TDDSANESNSDAA
+374 DEDSADENNSDAA
-387 NQFSLDDFDDPDEE
+387 DPFSLDDFDDTDKE

-411 PEEHEEPDNV
+411 PEEREEPDEEPDNV
-421 PEKEIKPVEEP
+421 PEEESEP
-432 VDEST
+432 IEEHVDKST
-437 SEPEE
+437 SEPADE
-442 NPAEE
+442 NP
-447 NTDNASKGLEESGE
+447 DNASEIHEEPEE
-461 SSDDEEDDDGEAIL
+461 SSDDEENDDDGEAIL

>member
-1 MRQILITVAG
+1 MKQILITVAG
-11 RNSAGKSLIAKKV
+11 RNGAGKSLIAKKV

-35 YATRKPRPEELQK
+35 YATRKPRPEELEK

-55 IFVSDEEYDKLE
+55 IFVSDEEYNKLE

-106 CGSRYKLLQF
+106 CGSRYKILQF

-131 RGETKAKFEA
+131 RGEAKAKFEA
-141 REQSENEQFI
+141 REQSEDEQFC

-194 ADEEFEKMM
+194 AEEEFEKMM

-210 VEDAPADKQADEQAG
+210 VEDAPVDEQAG
-225 MKEQQSD
+225 MKEQQRE
-232 EPENVNEQAKA
+232 EPEDVNKQAETAPTDEVPDKEADNKDCQAKA
-243 APVDEESNKETGDE
+243 EDEQVEDVSDKEMDDAGE
-257 DSQTEE
+257 QTEE
-263 SEAESEHVEDE
+263 PEEEKSETEESPAEELHAESEI
-274 ADDSEE
+274 
-280 QQNEEPETEKLP
+280 P
-292 AEEPKDIEEQQAESE
+292 AE
-307 MPEEDGEEFEECQQ
+307 DGGKLEECQQ
-321 EGASDDSSKAS
+321 KDASDDSSEVS
-332 ASTEAN
+332 GSTEPN
-338 NDPFSLDFDDEDKDF
+338 DDPFSLDFDDEDEDF

-362 ESDESDDADVDN
+362 ESDESDGADVDN
-374 TDDSANESNSDAA
+374 AEDSTDENKSDAA
-387 NQFSLDDFDDPDEE
+387 DPFSLDDFDDTDKE
-401 DTDSSDEPEK
+401 DADSSDEPEK
-411 PEEHEEPDNV
+411 PEEYEEPDDV
-421 PEKEIKPVEEP
+421 PEEEAEPVEEP
-432 VDEST
+432 VEEST
-437 SEPEE
+437 SEPAE

-447 NTDNASKGLEESGE
+447 NPDNVSKIQEEPEE
-461 SSDDEEDDDGEAIL
+461 SSDDEDDDDGEAIL